1 MFFNFFR
8 FCLTISV
15 PQELKIL
22 IFEMQIFPQTL
33 NINNLKTTSAKS
45 ISMHTIGKLIK
56 YSLKSVR
63 VKTMF
68 TLTVFEI
75 LLLKGRLVLSPGTER
90 VNMNFLSVQSSFF
103 VITSFLSSLTS
114 LIFIIEGNLKLN

>member
-33 NINNLKTTSAKS
+33 NINNLKATSAKS

-90 VNMNFLSVQSSFF
+90 VNMNFLFVQSSFF

>member
-56 YSLKSVR
+56 YSLKKRPCKDNVHPYRFRDIAAQRQVSIITWDR
-63 VKTMF
+63 
-68 TLTVFEI
+68 
-75 LLLKGRLVLSPGTER
+75 KG
-90 VNMNFLSVQSSFF
+90 
-103 VITSFLSSLTS
+103 
-114 LIFIIEGNLKLN
+114 